1 MVTFAFEPLGY
12 LLMNGLSNLAYQCW
26 LELDSTNG
34 GDYAPDWE
42 AYQRMVGE
50 YQGLQSTLDMIDNML
65 EEEEN

>member
-1 MVTFAFEPLGY
+1 MIETLIHQIKIRQSELQ
-12 LLMNGLSNLAYQCW
+12 LA
-26 LELDSTNG
+26 LATGSPMT
-34 GDYAPDWE
+34 WE

>member
-1 MVTFAFEPLGY
+1 MIETLIHRIKIRQSELQV
-12 LLMNGLSNLAYQCW
+12 SLAVG
-26 LELDSTNG
+26 T
-34 GDYAPDWE
+34 PITWE